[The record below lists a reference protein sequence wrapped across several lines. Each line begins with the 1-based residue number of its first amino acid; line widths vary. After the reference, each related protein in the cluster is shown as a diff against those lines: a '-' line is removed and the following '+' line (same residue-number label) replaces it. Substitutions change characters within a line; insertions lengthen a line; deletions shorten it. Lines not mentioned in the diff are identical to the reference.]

1 MKHFKVSLN
10 QTYSKYK
17 VYLTSGGLY
26 LSSSLFTAIVSIAI
40 NPFLAKNLSPN
51 DYAILGYFGSFSL
64 IVLPLLNFSLIT
76 YYLRNYYRIPDDR
89 KQIVSD
95 TILIALLV
103 YGFVALIAV
112 SFVFYLYFRIF
123 NVSFPFYPYALLTF
137 VPIYLNNVFILFQ
150 VQCRLKREAGRYS
163 VVTIFNALVI
173 AAVSILLVVIFKYG
187 ATGRLSAVLIASVLT
202 AAYCFKQVFGKLQ
215 FDFSVIK
222 EAFLFGWPLSLA
234 AILWYFLSG
243 VDRAMLEK
251 LNDSYTFGYYN
262 VGMQIAGFF
271 AIFYTAIAQT
281 FEPDVYKAIAEN
293 KKHKLA
299 KIVGGILALNAIPNI
314 LFIPFAPFI
323 IGLLTYNRY
332 TDASGFA
339 QILVLK
345 NIAVSF
351 YYTAIT
357 ITVGYGYTKSTIFI
371 MLCGSIIS
379 IITYKLLISN
389 YGFYGAA
396 WGQVLSFTMLSLIA
410 IIFFILNM
418 KRLRNDYLYNYTK
431 N

>member
-26 LSSSLFTAIVSIAI
+26 LSSSLFTAILSIAI
-40 NPFLAKNLSPN
+40 NPFLAKNLSPD

-95 TILIALLV
+95 TILMALLG
-103 YGFVALIAV
+103 YGFVALIAA
-112 SFVFYLYFRIF
+112 SFIFYLYFQIS

-150 VQCRLKREAGRYS
+150 AQCRLKREAGRYS

-187 ATGRLSAVLIASVLT
+187 ATGRLSAVPIASVLT

-281 FEPDVYKAIAEN
+281 FEPDIYKAIAEN
-293 KKHKLA
+293 KKRKLA
-299 KIVGGILALNAIPNI
+299 KIIGGIVVLNSLPNI
-314 LFIPFAPFI
+314 LFILFAPFI
-323 IGLLTYNRY
+323 VGLLTYNRY

-339 QILVLK
+339 QILALK
-345 NIAVSF
+345 NIAVSC
-351 YYTAIT
+351 YYIFIT
-357 ITVGYGYTKSTIFI
+357 IINGYGYTKSTLAV
-371 MLCGSIIS
+371 MLSGSCIS

-396 WGQVLSFTMLSLIA
+396 WGQVLAFTILSLIA
-410 IIFFILNM
+410 IVFFTLYM
-418 KRLRNDYLYNYTK
+418 KRSRNDYLYK